1 MAYSNPEI
9 LTPKHSQ
16 DDTVPCEEKK
26 KPDWLLAKE
35 GINLIIN
42 NNHAEAEA
50 LFLQYPNS
58 LVMFAGY
65 SFAVFMDALMS
76 FEEEKLTKAIL
87 VLREVEKRC
96 TTENG
101 WFKSI
106 SQKVFGGSTDNTQS
120 ISDQMETQ
128 IILADSQVCL
138 AILTFLQQDISGYFK
153 GGWIL
158 RKAWKV
164 YQKTYREILS
174 LYRERIGEL
183 HLPDPVLSPVG
194 SRASRT
200 AQNFENDTPSPE
212 WLIPETSTNGYSP
225 HFSSIS
231 HSKSLNF
238 AGEVQKTDKRRSQYC
253 INNNTST
260 KSKKS
265 GGLSLKKSHS
275 VTEALSSKFSNNTGA
290 RKLSFGPFSSAL
302 SFTSLTSSLSNI
314 FPLENLRDY
323 QNIDRETIIRLMGAI
338 SFGYGLFQ
346 LGVSLLPPSLMRLVS
361 ILGFAANRQNGIA
374 CLMYARMGMDMRA
387 PLASLALLWYHT
399 IVRPFYAI
407 DGTNVQAGVASS
419 LVLIQESEKE
429 FSNSA
434 LFLFFAG
441 RTNRLNSNIN
451 QALSCFQ
458 RANEHANHR
467 EIKILCLHEI
477 GWCYLIQL
485 DYDNAKNT
493 FLYLKCA
500 SRWSRAFYLYLAAI
514 CAGATRDIQSYSL
527 FDDFQLCSGGTRGG
541 QLDEFLNRRFQCC
554 PKDAESAKKLDPL
567 YFRLLVFEMLYLW
580 NTLASCTTS
589 NIQNIISDCEHV
601 DTSKGEPRIG
611 LSNLIL
617 GSCYTIEKRNQDAV
631 KSFRKCLERRSA
643 ELNDAVDAHISAFSQ
658 FELGFILIQNDQTRE
673 EGRALLQEIEKY
685 SRYDFESRLNVRIHS
700 TLKNF

>member
-212 WLIPETSTNGYSP
+212 WLIPETSTNG
-225 HFSSIS
+225 
-231 HSKSLNF
+231 
-238 AGEVQKTDKRRSQYC
+238 
-253 INNNTST
+253 
-260 KSKKS
+260 
-265 GGLSLKKSHS
+265 
-275 VTEALSSKFSNNTGA
+275 
-290 RKLSFGPFSSAL
+290 
-302 SFTSLTSSLSNI
+302 
-314 FPLENLRDY
+314 DY